1 MGDKDLTSKE
11 LKKIAQFLDK
21 KVKPVVIKHGKKI
34 GGAALTAVIKTASTF
49 SPTKKVKVAYKTGK
63 AVVTGVKKIKNIY
76 TNPKPVKHITEV
88 QRVKAQILRDKT
100 NPKTEIIKGKVIG
113 KVRQNWGEWKPVH
126 QKVKQPWNLT
136 SKELQKKSIIGNKV
150 KLKKFFKF
158 ARGE

>member
-34 GGAALTAVIKTASTF
+34 GGAALTAVTKTATTF
-49 SPTKKVKVAYKTGK
+49 GPTKKVKVAYKTGK

-113 KVRQNWGEWKPVH
+113 KVRQNWGKWKPVY
-126 QKVKQPWNLT
+126 
-136 SKELQKKSIIGNKV
+136 QKKT
-150 KLKKFFKF
+150 KKDYKKIEKEVM
-158 ARGE
+158 ALAKKTWIP

>member
-1 MGDKDLTSKE
+1 MSSRSGGG
-11 LKKIAQFLDK
+11 KIRNLR
-21 KVKPVVIKHGKKI
+21 KVKSGYDQEFTLPKGTSAAPIKQ
-34 GGAALTAVIKTASTF
+34 VS
-49 SPTKKVKVAYKTGK
+49 VKNT
-63 AVVTGVKKIKNIY
+63 Y

-136 SKELQKKSIIGNKV
+136 LKELQKKSIIGNKV
-150 KLKKFFKF
+150 KIKKWKKYI
-158 ARGE
+158 RGE